1 MLSTIQER
9 LCQDTIK
16 GVARSVCSCLAGVIA
31 PRVGKNMEGFAAGLI
46 LATNKGQPL
55 ASWLLSP
62 ECLFDGAS
70 DAFRTTYAK
79 AAAILLVPGK
89 KPSPGEVS
97 RSGLPL
103 KEMIHDRFDGLSN
116 KDAQEFLCRAL
127 TRHTDIAALFN
138 VLVRARRSNPTL
150 YQNLS
155 SFYILKGDE
164 YESKVASPCR
174 TAVEVRNTYIG
185 HDNLSLFESMTAEL
199 LQEKLNALIEP
210 VKAFVA
216 EGDPALTSLYARRDK
231 AVFALRCAP
240 LSEQKLAEAIP
251 GFDRFVL
258 LHSQLGADFDPVENV
273 LYLHPLEEVTAALAE
288 IRLHYENT
296 SSRMRRQEEHIDA
309 ILEMQAQMQSSLTA
323 LSALVQAK
331 SARSAPAAVS
341 GAPAPAVPAA
351 PAPAPLPAL
360 PRMQEY
366 RQGRLTE
373 PQLAEVVTR
382 CHVLADASC
391 WISREGQRFLT
402 ERVLPL
408 QNGSKKRVIVDW
420 ATRVD
425 LYHTELDSQS
435 SPVDRTRAHDAR
447 IVMSHLHHQGKI
459 NYAPERAG
467 LQSSPASLIDVA
479 QRNPGQTICFLTM
492 DPDFC
497 RVLARLDLP
506 NVIPLMVVSG
516 MGCLVHPKLRA
527 LVQRNSLG
535 TPGSAAEPAPQAPEA
550 PAEPE
555 VIVETG
561 SCLPWTEPA
570 EGMVLHTGGNTEV
583 RLGTKLAEGGEGEIY
598 TTGDPALVA
607 KLYNKRHLTANR
619 RDKLTLMLEKDPHIR
634 GLCWPTALLFHA
646 DGSFAGFLMP
656 RIDPAYRE
664 LTTSVLQLGKPSV
677 QKQLAGWD
685 RLALVRIC
693 RALCRLLDQLHRA
706 DILLGDINPRNILVR
721 TADPEHPDLAVVDC
735 DSCQVGRYP
744 CPVGTV
750 LHTSP
755 AIYKRLD
762 TTNPRYGTFLR
773 TPEDE
778 DYAMTVLLFELL
790 MLNQSPFSSKGVTD
804 LGQAVREGKF
814 AYRFTAKN
822 TNETLS
828 DGSETPDGPYRMIWG
843 NMPYAIREGFF
854 DTFARCKPL
863 SPARWETALQNY
875 EHDILQGTYTRDLTP
890 SRYFDW
896 DGTHTVDFT
905 CEECGAKAN
914 MPRDRWET
922 NRKYHRLNL
931 CNTCYSAMLRL
942 LNDPALVPV
951 HCVNCGKEFQGNKWQ
966 ATLEDRRMP
975 ERGRPRDRLCPD
987 CRQTVQLT
995 CAVCGKPFSMRK
1007 GKWETL
1013 SRRGIKPR
1021 CRDCFT
1027 PRT

>member
-1 MLSTIQER
+1 MLSTIQEK

-79 AAAILLVPGK
+79 ASAILLVPGK
-89 KPSPGEVS
+89 KPSPGEVN
-97 RSGLPL
+97 RAGLPL
-103 KEMIHDRFDGLSN
+103 KEMIHDRFDGLSC
-116 KDAQEFLCRAL
+116 KEAQEFLCRAL
-127 TRHTDIAALFN
+127 TRNTDISALYN
-138 VLVRARRSNPTL
+138 VLVHARRSYPTL
-150 YQNLS
+150 YQNLC
-155 SFYILKGDE
+155 SFYTLKGDE
-164 YESKVASPCR
+164 YETKVTEPCR
-174 TAVEVRNTYIG
+174 TAVEVRNMYIG
-185 HDNLSLFESMTAEL
+185 HDNLSLFETMTPDL
-199 LQEKLNALIEP
+199 LAEKLNNLITP
-210 VKAFVA
+210 IKAFVHK
-216 EGDPALTSLYARRDK
+216 EDSTLTALNIRRDK

-240 LSEQKLAEAIP
+240 LSEQQLAEAVP
-251 GFDRFVL
+251 NFDRFVL
-258 LHSQLGADFDPVENV
+258 LHSQLGIDYDPIAEM
-273 LYLHPLEEVTAALAE
+273 LYLHPLEEVVATLAE

-331 SARSAPAAVS
+331 NVRPSTSVPT
-341 GAPAPAVPAA
+341 APAPVVLTSPV
-351 PAPAPLPAL
+351 PAPLPAL

-366 RQGRLTE
+366 HQGRLTE

-382 CHVLADASC
+382 CNVLADASC

-408 QNGSKKRVIVDW
+408 QSGSKKRVIVDW

-425 LYHTELDSQS
+425 LYHTELDSQNA
-435 SPVDRTRAHDAR
+435 PEARTRAHDAR
-447 IVMSHLHHQGKI
+447 IVMSHLHRQGKI

-516 MGCLVHPKLRA
+516 LGCMVHPKLRP

-535 TPGSAAEPAPQAPEA
+535 TPGITAEPAPEV

-570 EGMVLHTGGNTEV
+570 EGMVLRTGDNTEV
-583 RLGTKLAEGGEGEIY
+583 RLGAKLAEGGEGEIY
-598 TTGDPALVA
+598 TTGDASLVA

-619 RDKLTLMLEKDPHIR
+619 RDKLALMLEKAPHIQ
-634 GLCWPTALLFHA
+634 GLCWPTALLFHE

-656 RIDPAYRE
+656 RIDSAYRE

-685 RLALVRIC
+685 RLALVRIGKV
-693 RALCRLLDQLHRA
+693 LCQLLDRLHHA
-706 DILLGDINPRNILVR
+706 GILLGDINPRNILVR

-735 DSCQVGRYP
+735 DSCQIGRYP

-762 TTNPRYGTFLR
+762 TTNPHYGTFLR

-843 NMPYAIREGFF
+843 NMPYAIREGFYN
-854 DTFARCKPL
+854 TFARATPL
-863 SPARWETALQNY
+863 SPARWEIALQNY

-896 DGTHTVDFT
+896 DGTHTKDFT
-905 CEECGAKAN
+905 CEECGCKAN
-914 MPRDRWET
+914 MPRERWD
-922 NRKYHRLNL
+922 NNQKYHRLNL

-942 LNDPALVPV
+942 LNDPTPVPV
-951 HCVNCGKEFQGNKWQ
+951 HCVNCHKEFNSNKWQ
-966 ATLEDRRMP
+966 ATLEDRHMP

-995 CAVCGKPFSMRK
+995 CAVCGKTFSMRK
-1007 GKWETL
+1007 GKWESL